1 MKKFSFSV
9 SMFALAAT
17 VAILFVAC
25 QKEQA
30 PATAQTDAAATE
42 SNVIVGVNGGAIPGL
57 ISTSSADAL
66 RAAYIKLAGEK
77 GTQYIKFD
85 IDDVI
90 AYLKAM
96 KSKYKSDA
104 VYVNFGIY
112 DANTVPNG
120 KTEYIGRQTVF
131 FSVNNNKKSG
141 GNIIVNGD
149 GDDEGPNELN
159 HGQIYP

>member
-17 VAILFVAC
+17 VAFLFMAC

-30 PATAQTDAAATE
+30 PVAATDEAATE

-57 ISTSSADAL
+57 ISTAASDAL
-66 RAAYIKLAGEK
+66 RAAYIKANGSK
-77 GTQYIKFD
+77 STQYIKFEIQD
-85 IDDVI
+85 LIN
-90 AYLKAM
+90 YLKAM
-96 KSKYKSDA
+96 KQKYNSDE

-112 DANTVPNG
+112 DSKTVPNG

-131 FSVNNNKKSG
+131 FSVNNKKKSG
-141 GNIIVNGD
+141 GNIVVNGD

-159 HGQIYP
+159 HGTIFP